1 MRIAALSKRLNI
13 SSYTLR
19 YYEKIGIIQN
29 IKRDGNGQREFTE
42 NDVKWLEF
50 VVRLK
55 RMQMPIEKMKRY
67 AELRYKGNSTIYE
80 RCDVLV
86 SHKNAL
92 LDKVK
97 ELNESIAFLD
107 KKIEIYNKM
116 KGDKHEQR
124 KI

>member
-55 RMQMPIEKMKRY
+55 RMQMP
-67 AELRYKGNSTIYE
+67 
-80 RCDVLV
+80 
-86 SHKNAL
+86 
-92 LDKVK
+92 KVK
-97 ELNESIAFLD
+97 RMNPFDLSSGL
-107 KKIEIYNKM
+107 
-116 KGDKHEQR
+116 
-124 KI
+124 